1 MLAVPKYLMNE
12 EFNKAFITTAKK
24 VVVRSTY
31 RNSRRHQKVIL
42 VVLYDNKAILGV
54 IDLLVIN
61 FCIAVILKK
70 T

>member
-12 EFNKAFITTAKK
+12 EFNKAFITAAKK